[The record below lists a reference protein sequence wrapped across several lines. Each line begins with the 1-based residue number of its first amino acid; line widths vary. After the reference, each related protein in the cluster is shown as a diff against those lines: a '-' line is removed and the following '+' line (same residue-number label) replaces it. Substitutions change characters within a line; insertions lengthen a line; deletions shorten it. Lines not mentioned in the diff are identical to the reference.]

1 MASLEVNSS
10 ADYTISGSGSL
21 EGEGDFI
28 KEGTGSVTFEAS
40 NKLKGVTYLKEG
52 SIVMSKVSSDAVSDS
67 LVLMGGTLNIGT
79 DGKNNGVISFPIH
92 IPEGVA
98 GNISTSRYNYME
110 SHISGKGDLHI
121 YTAGERVY
129 LGSKNAGAKMD
140 GFEGNVYI
148 HKLDKGLG
156 SGQYGLILRGDGTY
170 LPEADEDGNH
180 GIVTNYFA
188 NTKVHLGSGTHLMS
202 ESKEFCYQIGELTC
216 EDETATWW
224 GYYKASSPV
233 IYWKVGGLNTS
244 VVFPGRICQPEKST
258 GANYKDQK
266 SVIYKE
272 GTGTYTFTHPNNV
285 FTGGLFVQEGTVLL
299 SEVEGSKG
307 SEGMK
312 GNPVSFYVEE
322 NGCLGGTGRITAGV
336 SVKGKLAPGNHGIG
350 TLRLSGIYN
359 AETQSCGNEKAP
371 ITFYPGSVAEFELS
385 SAENYD
391 KLECN
396 NSISFFA
403 NQDESNPA
411 KIEIK
416 VRKPFDI
423 KDGDTFEIINA
434 KNRGQESDYT
444 YKYDIVYPEV
454 EGLTFES
461 EEVVV
466 EGVAADPENEIE
478 AVEASYKFIV
488 KVKGSASKVNTI
500 SKENGINVYPVPAI
514 DQITIDADFSKAEI
528 IDNSG
533 RVVAVTADKVVN
545 VRSLQSGIYY
555 VKAYTQEGTIVKRI
569 VKK

>member
-1 MASLEVNSS
+1 MKNFTLISALALITLINPLAAQEQVKTLKWIGYKASEQEPEETRSNAWDTQTANWFQVGSFLPLPYAWSDGANALINDEGAEITTNIKVDGAVTMASLEVNSS

-224 GYYKASSPV
+224 GYY
-233 IYWKVGGLNTS
+233 WL
-244 VVFPGRICQPEKST
+244 C
-258 GANYKDQK
+258 
-266 SVIYKE
+266 
-272 GTGTYTFTHPNNV
+272 
-285 FTGGLFVQEGTVLL
+285 
-299 SEVEGSKG
+299 
-307 SEGMK
+307 
-312 GNPVSFYVEE
+312 
-322 NGCLGGTGRITAGV
+322 
-336 SVKGKLAPGNHGIG
+336 
-350 TLRLSGIYN
+350 
-359 AETQSCGNEKAP
+359 
-371 ITFYPGSVAEFELS
+371 
-385 SAENYD
+385 
-391 KLECN
+391 
-396 NSISFFA
+396 
-403 NQDESNPA
+403 
-411 KIEIK
+411 KI
-416 VRKPFDI
+416 
-423 KDGDTFEIINA
+423 
-434 KNRGQESDYT
+434 
-444 YKYDIVYPEV
+444 
-454 EGLTFES
+454 
-461 EEVVV
+461 
-466 EGVAADPENEIE
+466 
-478 AVEASYKFIV
+478 
-488 KVKGSASKVNTI
+488 
-500 SKENGINVYPVPAI
+500 
-514 DQITIDADFSKAEI
+514 
-528 IDNSG
+528 
-533 RVVAVTADKVVN
+533 
-545 VRSLQSGIYY
+545 
-555 VKAYTQEGTIVKRI
+555 
-569 VKK
+569 